1 MEGYGIDPTKI
12 QIFEIEDEPDMNY
25 IQEYMGKLSGGTT
38 VPRVFIDGKFVGGAD
53 DVSGLHSTGKLRE
66 MLASAGAC

>member
-1 MEGYGIDPTKI
+1 MEGYGIDPSKI

-38 VPRVFIDGKFVGGAD
+38 VPRVFIDGKFVIIHLK
-53 DVSGLHSTGKLRE
+53 SNLPLHFAEVEVFGQGK
-66 MLASAGAC
+66 MQ